1 MAGKKNKLHSRPP
14 FPCHLLFSAPST
26 HTQYQ
31 LHNKLPAFTI
41 SHVNIRVLVGATAWT
56 LIPMWNIN
64 RLPSKCAI
72 CKSIYNWA
80 KCDTYRIRHWFSNFL
95 CCRPA
100 FFRIR
105 PPPLHQYHIY
115 RFHQLVH
122 YIRFGLLFMYTIH
135 ICTPYDNK
143 KTNENPFDIWWYA
156 KNDQVPVTIY
166 FFNGAKTV
174 SPFACCSFITFV
186 HGIFLEMER
195 SQRASRQH
203 TNQTIFICKL
213 IVIILYNVTE
223 CAHEPNT
230 KWATIVWEIHTHAN
244 TRSILL
250 LL

>member
-1 MAGKKNKLHSRPP
+1 MFSHQQNMAGKKNKLHSRPP

-105 PPPLHQYHIY
+105 PPPPSPPISHLSVSSARALHSIWIIIH
-115 RFHQLVH
+115 VH
-122 YIRFGLLFMYTIH
+122 NSHMHTVRQQENKWKPIRHLMVCEKWPSPSHHLLF
-135 ICTPYDNK
+135 
-143 KTNENPFDIWWYA
+143 
-156 KNDQVPVTIY
+156 
-166 FFNGAKTV
+166 
-174 SPFACCSFITFV
+174 
-186 HGIFLEMER
+186 
-195 SQRASRQH
+195 
-203 TNQTIFICKL
+203 
-213 IVIILYNVTE
+213 
-223 CAHEPNT
+223 
-230 KWATIVWEIHTHAN
+230 
-244 TRSILL
+244 
-250 LL
+250 